1 MTQELPHRLALFGS
15 SGKVG
20 TVLSEAIRP
29 AVPINSRMYA
39 PDLPEVLEGCDAL
52 VWAATSPWPHTGLW
66 PFADDLQA
74 FIEALHAAGEASIRR
89 VVFFSSF
96 NVDFERS
103 GVTPDYYGDVPVKN
117 YYRAGKIAG
126 EAFCEAY
133 AAADP
138 LASVVC
144 LRLGW
149 FEPGAECERGDLRA
163 IRVGEREVLGWTTR
177 ALAAPPGFHCWNA
190 AGRWDG

>member
-1 MTQELPHRLALFGS
+1 MTQESLHRIALFGS

-20 TVLSEAIRP
+20 AVLSKALRPTVAIDC
-29 AVPINSRMYA
+29 RMYA
-39 PDLPEVLEGCDAL
+39 GDVPEALGGCDAL
-52 VWAATSPWPHTGLW
+52 VWAATSPWPHAGIIN
-66 PFADDLQA
+66 FADDLQA
-74 FIEALHAAGEASIRR
+74 FMETLWVAGRTGIRR

-96 NVDFERS
+96 CADYDRF

-138 LASVVC
+138 LSSVVC

-149 FEPGAECERGDLRA
+149 FEPGARCDRDDLRA
-163 IRVGEREVLGWTTR
+163 IRVGEREVAGWTTR

-190 AGRWDG
+190 AGRWHD